1 MSSGLSVGER
11 QGSKDGNR
19 GRTGGGLDKQ
29 TNPWMVWVSGA
40 GGDSTGEGHRAA
52 PFTRAG
58 LSCDKPSAVLEHLRV
73 SYH

>member
-1 MSSGLSVGER
+1 MGTEEELAVAWTS
-11 QGSKDGNR
+11 
-19 GRTGGGLDKQ
+19 KQ
-29 TNPWMVWVSGA
+29 TLGWKRVWVRGA